1 MEKNMDLTQ
10 MTQMFCTKYVAYGF
24 DAISKKK
31 VQFAVTAESVD
42 NVRAKMFKDQPRVVI
57 QAIYPD
63 VESKEILENFK

>member
-1 MEKNMDLTQ
+1 MDLTQ

-31 VQFAVTAESVD
+31 VQFSVTAESVE
-42 NVRAKMFKDQPRVVI
+42 NVRAKMFKDQPRVVV

-63 VESKEILENFK
+63 VDASEEI